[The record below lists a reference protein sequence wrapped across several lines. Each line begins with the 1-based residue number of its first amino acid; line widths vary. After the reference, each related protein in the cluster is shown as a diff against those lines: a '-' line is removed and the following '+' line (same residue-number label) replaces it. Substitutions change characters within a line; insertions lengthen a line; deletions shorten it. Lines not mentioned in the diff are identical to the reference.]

1 LIRIDASIRDL
12 RMSLSTMVAASLR
25 HSALH
30 YLVGGV
36 AVALLTWL
44 CFWLQFSAAT
54 AAFAY
59 LVLIVLSLADDRS
72 PTVIIILAATACLIY
87 FFTQPPFSFWIA
99 RRSDAV
105 LVLAFLTASLA
116 AAGVIA
122 RSRIQTQEAVS
133 ARQALEQALKEN
145 DVLKNEFRITF
156 DTIPTLSWVARPD
169 GSVEFLNQRWLEY
182 TGLSLKQA
190 REWGWV
196 KVIHPEDVNSALK
209 AWRAI
214 AALGEPGELEARL
227 RRSDG
232 EYRWFLLC
240 ASPLRNE
247 QEKIARWYGT
257 CIDIE
262 DRKRAER
269 RSQQAEQELR
279 AAIDTI
285 PTQVWTCLPDG
296 TNDFSNKRLL
306 TYTNFSLEDARDMG
320 WTPMIHPDD
329 LAAHLDKWRV
339 ATRTGTSFESEARLR
354 RFDGTYR
361 WFLFRAEPWR
371 DERGNIVKWYG
382 SHTDIEDRKQA
393 EQARRR
399 TEAYLSHAQRLSRVG
414 SFGWTPSTGEIH
426 WSEESFRIFEF
437 DSCVRPTIEFI
448 LQRVHPED
456 VSLVRQAI
464 DVVSEGERDLDFTH
478 RLLMPDGS
486 VKHVHVLSH
495 AVRDASGVMEVVG
508 ALMDVTAVKAAQ
520 DALRE
525 NEQRFRDYAETA
537 SDWLWESGPD
547 HRFTHISSRLK
558 AAGYDPVGAIGRTRW
573 ESAAC
578 IEEEAEEWQ
587 SHRATLD
594 AHQPFRSFTYRLA
607 RGDGSF
613 LYVSTSGRPRF
624 DVDGN
629 FLGYRGAATDITAEV
644 RASQAEEALN
654 EARAEL
660 SHVTRVTTLGELA
673 ASIAHEVNQPLAAIV
688 TNADASLRWLD
699 RGRTEEAR
707 RSLER
712 IISDADRAS
721 AVIHRTRQLSKKA
734 DPEKAHIEI
743 NDVINDAMLLIQ
755 SEAASH
761 DVSLQLELA
770 SGLPTVFGDRVQL
783 QQVIINLV
791 MNGIEAMAGL
801 TNARELLIR
810 SGQCEADQVVVAV
823 TDVGA
828 GIDPQI
834 TNKLFNAFFTT
845 KPNGMG
851 MGLSICRSII
861 EAHEGRL
868 WASRNSGPGTTF
880 HFKLRADP
888 TS

>member
-1 LIRIDASIRDL
+1 M
-12 RMSLSTMVAASLR
+12 MSLSRKAATYLR
-25 HSALH
+25 NSAPH
-30 YLVGGV
+30 YLLGGV
-36 AVALLTWL
+36 AVASLTWL
-44 CFWLQFSAAT
+44 CFSLQFGAAT

-59 LVLIVLSLADDRS
+59 LVLIILSLADDRS
-72 PTVIIILAATACLIY
+72 PTVVIILATTACLIF
-87 FFTQPPFSFWIA
+87 FFTQPPFTFWIE
-99 RRSDAV
+99 RPSDAA
-105 LVLAFLTASLA
+105 LVLAFVTASLA
-116 AAGVIA
+116 AVGVIA
-122 RSRIQTQEAVS
+122 RSRGQTQEAVS
-133 ARQALEQALKEN
+133 ARQALERALKEN
-145 DVLKNEFRITF
+145 DALKNEFRIAF
-156 DTIPTLSWVARPD
+156 DTMPTLSWVARPD
-169 GSVEFLNQRWLEY
+169 GPVEFLNQRWLEY

-190 REWGWV
+190 REWGWL
-196 KVIHPEDVNSALK
+196 KAIHPEDVNSAVK

-214 AALGEPGELEARL
+214 AALGEPGEGEARL
-227 RRSDG
+227 RGSDG
-232 EYRWFLLC
+232 EYRWFLFR
-240 ASPLRNE
+240 ASPLRDE
-247 QEKIARWYGT
+247 SGKISRWYGT
-257 CIDIE
+257 SIDIE
-262 DRKRAER
+262 DRKRAEH

-320 WTPMIHPDD
+320 WIRMIHPDD

-339 ATRTGTSFESEARLR
+339 ATSTGISFESEARLR
-354 RFDGTYR
+354 RFDGAYR

-371 DERGNIVKWYG
+371 DGRGNIVKWYG

-399 TEAYLSHAQRLSRVG
+399 TEAYLSRAQRLSRVG

-426 WSEESFRIFEF
+426 WSEESFRIFELNR
-437 DSCVRPTIEFI
+437 SVKPTIEFA

-464 DVVSEGERDLDFTH
+464 DLVSEGGQDLDFTH

-495 AVRDASGVMEVVG
+495 AVRDASGGMEVVG

-558 AAGYDPVGAIGRTRW
+558 AAGYDPLCAIGRTRW

-578 IEEEAEEWQ
+578 VEEEAEKWRR
-587 SHRATLD
+587 HRATLD
-594 AHQPFRSFTYRLA
+594 AHQPFRRFTYRLM
-607 RGDGSF
+607 RDDGSF
-613 LYVSTSGRPRF
+613 LYLSTSGRPRF
-624 DVDGN
+624 DVDGK
-629 FLGYRGAATDITAEV
+629 FLGYRGVGTDITAEV

-654 EARAEL
+654 QARAEL
-660 SHVTRVTTLGELA
+660 SHVTRVTTLGDLA
-673 ASIAHEVNQPLAAIV
+673 ASLAHEVNQPLAAIV

-699 RGRTEEAR
+699 RERTEEAR

-721 AVIHRTRQLSKKA
+721 AVIQRTRQLSKKA
-734 DPEKAHIEI
+734 DPEKAHIGI
-743 NDVINDAMLLIQ
+743 NDVINDAMSLIQ

-761 DVSLQLELA
+761 HVSLQLELA

-791 MNGIEAMAGL
+791 MNGIEAMADL
-801 TNARELLIR
+801 TRARELLIR
-810 SGQCEADQVVVAV
+810 SCQHEADQIAVAV
-823 TDVGA
+823 TDVGV
-828 GIDPQI
+828 GIDPH
-834 TNKLFNAFFTT
+834 TANKLFNAFFTT

-880 HFKLRADP
+880 QFTLRAD
-888 TS
+888 SAS

>member
-1 LIRIDASIRDL
+1 MR
-12 RMSLSTMVAASLR
+12 LSSNAAAFLR
-25 HSALH
+25 HSALR
-30 YLVGGV
+30 YLLGGV
-36 AVALLTWL
+36 AVASLTWL
-44 CFWLQFSAAT
+44 CLWLQFSAAT

-59 LVLIVLSLADDRS
+59 LVLIVLLLADDRS
-72 PTVIIILAATACLIY
+72 PTIVIILAATACLIY
-87 FFTQPPFSFWIA
+87 FFTPPPFTFWIE
-99 RRSDAV
+99 RRSDVGLV
-105 LVLAFLTASLA
+105 LVFVTASLA
-116 AAGVIA
+116 AVAIVA
-122 RSRIQTQEAVS
+122 RSRRQTQEAVS
-133 ARQALEQALKEN
+133 ARHALERALREN
-145 DVLKNEFRITF
+145 DALKNEFRITF
-156 DTIPTLSWVARPD
+156 DTMPTLSWVARPD

-196 KVIHPEDVNSALK
+196 TAIHPKDVDGAVK

-214 AALGEPGELEARL
+214 VALGEPGEGEARL

-232 EYRWFLLC
+232 EYRWFLLR
-240 ASPLRNE
+240 ASPLRDE
-247 QEKIARWYGT
+247 HGKISRWYGT
-257 CIDIE
+257 SIDIE

-269 RSQQAEQELR
+269 RSHEAEQELR

-285 PTQVWTCLPDG
+285 PTQVWTCRPDG

-306 TYTNFSLEDARDMG
+306 TYTNFSREDTRDMG

-339 ATRTGTSFESEARLR
+339 ATSTGTSFESEARLR
-354 RFDGTYR
+354 RFDGAYR

-393 EQARRR
+393 EQAQRR

-414 SFGWTPSTGEIH
+414 SFGWTPSTAEIH
-426 WSEESFRIFEF
+426 WSEESFRIFEL
-437 DSCVRPTIEFI
+437 DRSVKPTIEFV
-448 LQRVHPED
+448 LQRVHPKD
-456 VSLVRQAI
+456 ASLVRQAV
-464 DVVSEGERDLDFTH
+464 DLVSQGGQDLNFTH

-495 AVRDASGVMEVVG
+495 AVRDASGGLEVVG

-558 AAGYDPVGAIGRTRW
+558 AAGYDPLVAIGRTRW
-573 ESAAC
+573 ESANC
-578 IEEEAEEWQ
+578 VEEEAEKWRR
-587 SHRATLD
+587 HRETLD
-594 AHQPFRSFTYRLA
+594 AHQPFRRFTYRLV
-607 RGDGSF
+607 RDDGSF

-624 DVDGN
+624 DVDGT
-629 FLGYRGAATDITAEV
+629 FLGYRGVGTDITAEV

-654 EARAEL
+654 QARAEL
-660 SHVTRVTTLGELA
+660 SHVTRVMTLGELA

-688 TNADASLRWLD
+688 TNADASLRWLN
-699 RGRTEEAR
+699 RKRTEEAR
-707 RSLER
+707 RSLEQ

-721 AVIHRTRQLSKKA
+721 AVIQRTRQLSKKA
-734 DPEKAHIEI
+734 DPEKAHIDI
-743 NDVINDAMLLIQ
+743 NDVIHEAMLLVQ

-761 DVSLQLELA
+761 QVSLQLELA
-770 SGLPTVFGDRVQL
+770 SGLPRVFGDRVQL

-801 TNARELLIR
+801 INAHKLLIR
-810 SGQCEADQVVVAV
+810 SRQHDADQVVVAV
-823 TDVGA
+823 TDIGV
-828 GIDPQI
+828 GIDPN
-834 TNKLFNAFFTT
+834 TANKLFDAFFTT
-845 KPNGMG
+845 KSNGMG

-861 EAHEGRL
+861 EAHEGCL

-880 HFKLRADP
+880 QFTLRTDP
-888 TS
+888 PHNMPPG

>member
-1 LIRIDASIRDL
+1 
-12 RMSLSTMVAASLR
+12 MSLSRNAAAFFR
-25 HSALH
+25 YSAPH
-30 YLVGGV
+30 YLLGGA
-36 AVALLTWL
+36 AVASLTWL
-44 CFWLQFSAAT
+44 CLWLQVSTAT

-59 LVLIVLSLADDRS
+59 LALIVLSLADDRS
-72 PTVIIILAATACLIY
+72 PTFVIILAATACLIY
-87 FFTQPPFSFWIA
+87 FFTKPPFTFWIES
-99 RRSDAV
+99 RSDVV
-105 LVLAFLTASLA
+105 LVLAFLAASLA

-122 RSRIQTQEAVS
+122 RSRRRTQKAVS
-133 ARQALEQALKEN
+133 AHQALERALKQN
-145 DVLKNEFRITF
+145 DALKNEFRVTF
-156 DTIPTLSWVARPD
+156 DTMPTLSWVARPD

-196 KVIHPEDVNSALK
+196 KAIHPEDVDSAVK

-214 AALGEPGELEARL
+214 IALGELGEGEARL

-232 EYRWFLLC
+232 EYRWFLFR
-240 ASPLRNE
+240 ASPLRDE
-247 QEKIARWYGT
+247 HGKISRWYGT
-257 CIDIE
+257 STDIE
-262 DRKRAER
+262 DRKRAEH

-285 PTQVWTCLPDG
+285 PTQVWTCRPDG

-306 TYTNFSLEDARDMG
+306 IYTNFSLEDARDMG
-320 WTPMIHPDD
+320 WMPMIHPDD
-329 LAAHLDKWRV
+329 LATHLDKWRV
-339 ATRTGTSFESEARLR
+339 ATSTGTSFESEARLR
-354 RFDGTYR
+354 RFDGAYR

-426 WSEESFRIFEF
+426 WSDESFRIFEL
-437 DSCVRPTIEFI
+437 DRSVKPTIEFV
-448 LQRVHPED
+448 LQRVHPDD

-464 DVVSEGERDLDFTH
+464 DRVSQGGEDFDFTH

-486 VKHVHVLSH
+486 VKHVNVLSH
-495 AVRDASGVMEVVG
+495 AVRDASGGMEVVG
-508 ALMDVTAVKAAQ
+508 TLMDITAVKAAQ

-547 HRFTHISSRLK
+547 HRFTLISSRLK
-558 AAGYDPVGAIGRTRW
+558 AAGYDPLPAIGRTRW
-573 ESAAC
+573 ESAAGV
-578 IEEEAEEWQ
+578 EEEAEKWQ
-587 SHRATLD
+587 RHRATLD
-594 AHQPFRSFTYRLA
+594 AHQPFRGFTYRLV
-607 RGDGSF
+607 RDDGSF

-624 DVDGN
+624 DVDGT
-629 FLGYRGAATDITAEV
+629 FLGYRGVGTDVTAQV

-654 EARAEL
+654 QARAEL

-688 TNADASLRWLD
+688 TNADASLRWLN
-699 RGRTEEAR
+699 RERTEEAR

-721 AVIHRTRQLSKKA
+721 AVIQRTRQLSKKA
-734 DPEKAHIEI
+734 DPEKAHIDI
-743 NDVINDAMLLIQ
+743 NDVINDAMLLVQ

-761 DVSLQLELA
+761 HVSLQLELDT
-770 SGLPTVFGDRVQL
+770 GLPTVFGDRVQL

-791 MNGIEAMAGL
+791 MNGIEAMVGL
-801 TNARELLIR
+801 TNARKLVIR
-810 SGQCEADQVVVAV
+810 SRRHEADQVVVAV
-823 TDVGA
+823 TDVGV
-828 GIDPQI
+828 GIDPD
-834 TNKLFNAFFTT
+834 TANKLFNAFFTT

-868 WASRNSGPGTTF
+868 WASRNSGPETTF
-880 HFKLRADP
+880 QFTLRAD
-888 TS
+888 SS

>member
-1 LIRIDASIRDL
+1 VKSMA
-12 RMSLSTMVAASLR
+12 TASLR

-30 YLVGGV
+30 YLVGAV
-36 AVALLTWL
+36 AVASLTWL
-44 CFWLQFSAAT
+44 CFWLRLSAGT

-72 PTVIIILAATACLIY
+72 PTLIIILATTACLIY
-87 FFTQPPFSFWIA
+87 FFTQPPFSFWIE
-99 RRSDAV
+99 RRSDAT
-105 LVLAFLTASLA
+105 LVLAFLTATLA
-116 AAGVIA
+116 AVGVID
-122 RSRIQTQEAVS
+122 RSRRQTREALS
-133 ARQALEQALKEN
+133 AHQALERALNEN
-145 DVLKNEFRITF
+145 DVLKNEFRIAL
-156 DTIPTLSWVARPD
+156 DMLPTLSWVARPD

-182 TGLSLKQA
+182 AGLSLKQA

-196 KVIHPEDVNSALK
+196 KAIHPEDVNSALK

-214 AALGEPGELEARL
+214 AALGEPGEGEARL

-232 EYRWFLLC
+232 EYRWFLFC
-240 ASPLRNE
+240 ASPLRDE
-247 QEKIARWYGT
+247 RGKIARWYGT

-269 RSQQAEQELR
+269 RTQQAEQELR

-306 TYTNFSLEDARDMG
+306 TYTNFSVEDARDMG
-320 WTPMIHPDD
+320 WKPMIHPDD
-329 LAAHLDKWRV
+329 VAAHLDKWRV

-354 RFDGTYR
+354 RFDGAYR

-371 DERGNIVKWYG
+371 DERGSIVKWYG

-426 WSEESFRIFEF
+426 WSEQSFRIFEL
-437 DSCVRPTIEFI
+437 DRSVRPTIEFI

-456 VSLVRQAI
+456 VSLVRQAL
-464 DVVSEGERDLDFTH
+464 DLVLEGEEDLDFTH
-478 RLLMPDGS
+478 RLLMRDGS

-558 AAGYDPVGAIGRTRW
+558 AAGYEPLGAIGRTRW

-578 IEEEAEEWQ
+578 IEEESEKWRG
-587 SHRATLD
+587 HRATLD
-594 AHQPFRSFTYRLA
+594 AHQPFRSFTYRLV

-613 LYVSTSGRPRF
+613 LYVATSGKPRF
-624 DVDGN
+624 DVDGT
-629 FLGYRGAATDITAEV
+629 FLGYRGAATDVTAEV
-644 RASQAEEALN
+644 RAIQAEEALN
-654 EARAEL
+654 QARAEL

-699 RGRTEEAR
+699 RQRTEEAR

-721 AVIHRTRQLSKKA
+721 AVIQRTRQLSKKA
-734 DPEKAHIEI
+734 DPEKAHIDI
-743 NDVINDAMLLIQ
+743 NDVINDTMLLIQ

-761 DVSLQLELA
+761 HVSLRLELA

-801 TNARELLIR
+801 TDARKLLIR
-810 SGQCEADQVVVAV
+810 SHQHESDQVVVAV
-823 TDVGA
+823 KDVGV
-828 GIDPQI
+828 GIDPQAA
-834 TNKLFNAFFTT
+834 NRLFNAFFTT

-868 WASRNSGPGTTF
+868 WASPNSGPGTTF
-880 HFKLRADP
+880 QFTLRADP

>member
-1 LIRIDASIRDL
+1 MD
-12 RMSLSTMVAASLR
+12 TASLR
-25 HSALH
+25 HSAPH

-36 AVALLTWL
+36 AVASLTWL
-44 CFWLQFSAAT
+44 CFWLQFSAGT

-59 LVLIVLSLADDRS
+59 LVLIVLSLADDRF
-72 PTVIIILAATACLIY
+72 PTPIIILATTACLIY
-87 FFTQPPFSFWIA
+87 FFAQPPFSFWIE
-99 RRSDAV
+99 RRSDAT
-105 LVLAFLTASLA
+105 LVVAFLSASLA
-116 AAGVIA
+116 AVGVIT
-122 RSRIQTQEAVS
+122 RSRRQTREAVS
-133 ARQALEQALKEN
+133 AHQALERALKEN
-145 DVLKNEFRITF
+145 DALKNEFRITL
-156 DTIPTLSWVARPD
+156 DMIPSLSWVARPD

-196 KVIHPEDVNSALK
+196 KAIHPEDVNSALK

-214 AALGEPGELEARL
+214 TALGEPGEGEARL

-232 EYRWFLLC
+232 EYRWFLFR
-240 ASPLRNE
+240 ASPLRDAHG
-247 QEKIARWYGT
+247 KLARWYGT

-262 DRKRAER
+262 DRKRAEHR
-269 RSQQAEQELR
+269 TKLAEQELR

-306 TYTNFSLEDARDMG
+306 TYTNFSLEDAREMG

-329 LAAHLDKWRV
+329 LAAHLDKWHV

-354 RFDGTYR
+354 RFDGAYR

-371 DERGNIVKWYG
+371 DEGGNIVKWYG

-426 WSEESFRIFEF
+426 WSEQSFRIFEL
-437 DSCVRPTIEFI
+437 DGSVRPTIEFV

-456 VSLVRQAI
+456 VSLVRHAI
-464 DVVSEGERDLDFTH
+464 DLVSEGEQDLDFTH
-478 RLLMPDGS
+478 RLLMRDGS

-525 NEQRFRDYAETA
+525 NEQRFRDYAETS

-558 AAGYDPVGAIGRTRW
+558 AAGYDPLGAIGRTRW
-573 ESAAC
+573 EQAAC
-578 IEEEAEEWQ
+578 TEEEPEKWRR
-587 SHRATLD
+587 HRATLD
-594 AHQPFRSFTYRLA
+594 AHKGFRSFTYRLV
-607 RGDGSF
+607 RRDGTF

-624 DVDGN
+624 DVDGT
-629 FLGYRGAATDITAEV
+629 FLGYRGTATDVTAEV

-654 EARAEL
+654 QARTEL

-699 RGRTEEAR
+699 RERTEEAR

-721 AVIHRTRQLSKKA
+721 AVIQRTRQLSRKA
-734 DPEKAHIEI
+734 DPEKTYIDI

-761 DVSLQLELA
+761 HVSLQLELA
-770 SGLPTVFGDRVQL
+770 AELPTVFGDRVQL

-801 TNARELLIR
+801 TNERKLLIR
-810 SGQCEADQVVVAV
+810 SHQHDSNQVGVAV
-823 TDVGA
+823 TDVGV
-828 GIDPQI
+828 GIDPH
-834 TNKLFNAFFTT
+834 NADKLFNAFFTT

-868 WASRNSGPGTTF
+868 WASRNSGAGTTF
-880 HFKLRADP
+880 QFTLRAGS